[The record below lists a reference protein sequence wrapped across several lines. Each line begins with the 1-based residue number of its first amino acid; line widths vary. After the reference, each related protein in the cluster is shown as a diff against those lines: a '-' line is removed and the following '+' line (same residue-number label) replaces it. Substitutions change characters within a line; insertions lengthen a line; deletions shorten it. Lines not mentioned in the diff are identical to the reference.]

1 MAGTPRR
8 KPMKAIALPLVLTM
22 AAGMAA
28 ANEPARTAYKTTTST
43 ASEKAEKG
51 TKAVGEVVS
60 AEGDKLVLKT
70 SSGEET
76 FMASGAVANQ
86 LKAFHAGERVVV
98 RTHNN
103 EILSVKLSKH
113 QTKNPA

>member
-8 KPMKAIALPLVLTM
+8 RPMKAIALPLVLTL

-28 ANEPARTAYKTTTST
+28 ANEPARTPYKTTTT
-43 ASEKAEKG
+43 AAQKADKG

-60 AEGDKLVLKT
+60 AEGDKLILKT

-98 RTHNN
+98 RAHNN

>member
-1 MAGTPRR
+1 
-8 KPMKAIALPLVLTM
+8 MKAIALPLVLTL

-28 ANEPARTAYKTTTST
+28 ANEPARKAYKTTTT
-43 ASEKAEKG
+43 AAEKAEKP

-76 FMASGAVANQ
+76 FMASGAVATR
-86 LKAFHAGERVVV
+86 LKTLHAGERVVV
-98 RTHNN
+98 KAHNS
-103 EILSVKLSKH
+103 EIVSVKLSKH
-113 QTKNPA
+113 QTK